1 MNQVAGMPCFSNSAR
16 MRAAPITPN
25 SPRDSGV
32 GVVMPRAIQPE
43 SASKSKLMQAM
54 CFAMGS
60 MINAAR
66 PARDKGYHAAG
77 VFRMAERRRILI
89 VGAGAIGG
97 LYAAYLAKVAEVAVL
112 DTNRAHVDAIRKDG
126 LKLTGCTESATKLA
140 AFASAAEMGKRSFDA
155 AIILVKSQATETA
168 FASIRP
174 ALEGRPVLV
183 TFQNGMGNEELLMRL
198 TDLDVAHGV
207 SFEAARHDG
216 PGRVHHLV
224 HGEDSWLGPARG
236 KVESVAWL
244 GELMTRSGL
253 PTKVVAD
260 PRGAIWGKFIFNSV
274 MNPVGA
280 IVMGVNAAR
289 YEVPEMRA
297 LIDDMAA
304 ECVRVAEALGI
315 RLEFDPMYLVK
326 KTRAGESPL
335 TQHAGS
341 MAQDLEAG
349 RETELEAMTGY
360 VVTKAKELG
369 VPVPVTESVYRMAKG
384 VEYAARLKRESN

>member
-1 MNQVAGMPCFSNSAR
+1 M
-16 MRAAPITPN
+16 T
-25 SPRDSGV
+25 
-32 GVVMPRAIQPE
+32 
-43 SASKSKLMQAM
+43 
-54 CFAMGS
+54 
-60 MINAAR
+60 
-66 PARDKGYHAAG
+66 
-77 VFRMAERRRILI
+77 ERKHILV

-97 LYAAYLAKVAEVAVL
+97 LYAAALAKVAEVAVL
-112 DTNRAHVDAIRKDG
+112 DTNRAHVEAIRQSG
-126 LKLTGCTESATKLA
+126 LKLTGCTESVTKLA
-140 AFASAAEMGKRSFDA
+140 AFASAAEMGKRRFDSV
-155 AIILVKSQATETA
+155 IILVKSHATGAA
-168 FASIRP
+168 FDSIRSG
-174 ALEGRPVLV
+174 LEGRPLLV
-183 TFQNGMGNEELLMRL
+183 TFQNGMGNEELLMGL

-236 KVESVAWL
+236 EVESVKWL
-244 GELMTRSGL
+244 GELMTKSGL
-253 PTKVVAD
+253 PTRVVAD

-274 MNPVGA
+274 MNPIGA
-280 IVMGVNAAR
+280 IVQGVNAAR

-326 KTRAGESPL
+326 KIRAGEAPL

-341 MAQDLEAG
+341 MAQDIEAG

-360 VVTKAKELG
+360 VVRKAKELG

-384 VEYAARLKRESN
+384 VEYAARAKRAKCPAAP